1 MSHSFPK
8 IIWQTHNYKRDT
20 LPTNISA
27 AAATWKNLNPEWDY
41 RYVDNEQRDETVR
54 AYPEIYKT
62 YKDQKPG
69 FQSDIWRFIVTYNYG
84 GCYADMDSVCVK
96 PLDYLLQDIDSSI
109 EMVTVPVKDGYGNTH
124 NYVTKQK
131 SKPMTKVFNQMIQY
145 PQTLIGW
152 QTWSIFTE
160 NVYSDET
167 VSKLFVVQTQNNSWE
182 DQAARHMEDYKIR
195 FEPSEHKINNY
206 GQMMNY
212 LEFINQNSLKATL

>member
-1 MSHSFPK
+1 
-8 IIWQTHNYKRDT
+8 
-20 LPTNISA
+20 
-27 AAATWKNLNPEWDY
+27 
-41 RYVDNEQRDETVR
+41 
-54 AYPEIYKT
+54 
-62 YKDQKPG
+62 
-69 FQSDIWRFIVTYNYG
+69 
-84 GCYADMDSVCVK
+84 MDSVCVK

-167 VSKLFVVQTQNNSWE
+167 VSKLFVVQTQDNSWE
-182 DQAARHMEDYKIR
+182 DQAARHMEDYKTR

-212 LEFINQNSLKATL
+212 LDFINQNSLKATL